1 MLKVVKREG
10 DEWRSGEI
18 VHAFGGRGVVRV
30 LEYEDGAALLER
42 IVPGTN
48 LVELTR
54 ADHDDAAT
62 EATAEVI
69 AAMAPNAAP
78 PWCPTVSDWAQSFT
92 WYSDSGDAQIPA
104 PLVRRASEI
113 YTELCETQRGARLL
127 HGDLQ
132 HYNVLRDHHRGW
144 LAIDPKG
151 VVGEVEYEVGALLR
165 NPVELP
171 AILSNPATIEQRIRT
186 LSSRLNLDAGRVLR
200 WGFAQAVLSAIW
212 YVEDGYVIDAS
223 NPSLQLARAIDAM
236 FGSVRGLTSEQ
247 AY

>member
-1 MLKVVKREG
+1 VLKVVKREG

-62 EATAEVI
+62 EAIAQVI
-69 AAMAPNAAP
+69 AAIAPNAAP

-132 HYNVLRDHHRGW
+132 HYNVLLDRSRGW
-144 LAIDPKG
+144 TAIDPKG
-151 VVGEVEYEVGALLR
+151 VVGEIEYEIGAAMR

-171 AILSNPATIEQRIRT
+171 DLVTDRRTIER
-186 LSSRLNLDAGRVLR
+186 RLARFCSALDLDAWRAMR
-200 WGFAQAVLSAIW
+200 WCFSQAVLSAIW
-212 YVEDGYVIDAS
+212 SVEDGDFGPGNVA
-223 NPSLQLARAIDAM
+223 LGLARVLEPMLA
-236 FGSVRGLTSEQ
+236 
-247 AY
+247 